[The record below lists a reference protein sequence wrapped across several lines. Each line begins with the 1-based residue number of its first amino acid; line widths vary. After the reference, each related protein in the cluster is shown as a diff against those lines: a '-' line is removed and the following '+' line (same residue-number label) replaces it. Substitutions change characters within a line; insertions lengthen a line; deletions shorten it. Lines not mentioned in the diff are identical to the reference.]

1 MPQTTEVEI
10 RVRFTDVDAQG
21 VVNNSR
27 YFDYFAEARLE
38 HLRRLASVES
48 TGASGG
54 GRTFTIA
61 ETTCRYRA
69 ALRFRDQV
77 KVRCWTTEVRN
88 RSFLL
93 AYEIVRQGD
102 NVVAAE
108 GTSAQVWLGAE
119 QGAAPLPPEVR
130 QALEASLQ

>member
-1 MPQTTEVEI
+1 MPQRTEIEI
-10 RVRFTDVDAQG
+10 HVRFTDMDAQG

-48 TGASGG
+48 TGSAGG

-69 ALRFRDQV
+69 PLRFRDQL
-77 KVRCWTTEVRN
+77 KVACWTTEVRN

-93 AYEIVRQGD
+93 AYEIVRQDGT
-102 NVVAAE
+102 VAAE
-108 GTSAQVWLGAE
+108 GTSAQVWLDSE
-119 QGAAPLPPEVR
+119 QRAAALPDPVR
-130 QALEASLQ
+130 LALESSLQ